1 MLGINFRFTYRYS
14 DSFKDIKDTVL
25 QGLLSLHRIFRFL
38 LDFKYRT
45 AVKISV
51 DFILICTA
59 ALWSWYASFSQ
70 VSVPGEP
77 FLFVLAIISI
87 RLPIYIIY
95 NLHKI
100 SWRNISRYDITQ
112 LSAGSI
118 TGGVIIALLFRAFS
132 DPFYIHALIRPYLLF
147 VTESAFNLL
156 LLSSVRISARA
167 IASHNKQAGTNRQR
181 RVIIVGAGSAGM
193 ALAYQIQETMTG
205 YKIAGFV
212 DDDLQKKNYSMRG
225 IPVMGQTAEL
235 EDIVHHTG
243 AEEIIIAIPSLKPER
258 LRKVMIACEA
268 GQVPIRIL
276 PPLQELIGGKA
287 DLAALREVRMDDL
300 LPRAEVKLDKEA
312 ITGYL
317 HGRTVL
323 VTGGGGSIGSELC
336 RQAMA
341 AGAARL
347 LILGRGENSIFE
359 IHQELSEQAGNCHL
373 VPVIC
378 DVQDYSAL
386 ENTFRH
392 FKPDVVFHAAAHKHV
407 PLMEQYPYE
416 AIKNNIIGTRN
427 IAGLAVKY
435 NIQRFVLVSTDKAVR
450 PSSVMGA
457 TKRMAEKIVKVHAVA
472 SNINMVSV
480 RFGNV
485 LGSRGS
491 VVNIMTRQIRKRLP
505 VTVTDP
511 EMVRYFMTIPEA
523 VQLILQAG
531 AIGGRGEVFVMD
543 MGHPVRIMDMAHD
556 LIRLSGLIPNQD
568 IPIRIIGQRPGEKI
582 KEELFTVAEENG
594 AIKQGYFY
602 IAPPEDI
609 DPQELYIIL
618 DKLKE
623 AAQQQDIGM
632 ITAILKEAIPSFA
645 RSDIVRAKVMVNE
658 ESKEEIVNT

>member
-1 MLGINFRFTYRYS
+1 LP
-14 DSFKDIKDTVL
+14 
-25 QGLLSLHRIFRFL
+25 QLSSVHRIFGPL
-38 LDFKYRT
+38 LEFKYRT
-45 AVKISV
+45 VIKIGI

-59 ALWSWYASFSQ
+59 ALWSWYVSFSQ

-77 FLFVLAIISI
+77 FLFILAIICI
-87 RLPIYIIY
+87 RFPINIIY
-95 NLHKI
+95 NLHNM
-100 SWRNISRYDITQ
+100 SWRNVSRYDITQ

-156 LLSSVRISARA
+156 LLSSVRVSARA

-193 ALAYQIQETMTG
+193 ALAYQIQETMAG
-205 YKIAGFV
+205 YKIVGFV
-212 DDDLQKKNYSMRG
+212 DDDLRKKNYSMRG

-235 EDIVHHTG
+235 EDIVHQTG
-243 AEEIIIAIPSLKPER
+243 AEEIIIAIPSLEPER
-258 LRKVMIACEA
+258 LRKVMISCEA

-276 PPLQELIGGKA
+276 PPLKELIGGKA
-287 DLAALREVRMDDL
+287 DIAALREVRMDDL

-317 HGRTVL
+317 HDRTVL

-359 IHQELSEQAGNCHL
+359 IHQELAEQIDACNL
-373 VPVIC
+373 VPIIC
-378 DVQDYSAL
+378 DIQDCCAL
-386 ENTFRH
+386 ENVFRS
-392 FKPDVVFHAAAHKHV
+392 FKPDVIFHAAAHKHV

-427 IAGLAVKY
+427 IASLAVKY
-435 NIQRFVLVSTDKAVR
+435 GVQRFVLVSTDKAVK
-450 PSSVMGA
+450 PSSIMGA
-457 TKRMAEKIVKVHAVA
+457 TKRMAEKIIKAHAIA

-491 VVNIMTRQIRKRLP
+491 VVNTMTRQIHKRLP

-543 MGHPVRIMDMAHD
+543 MGHPVRIMDMAYD

-568 IPIRIIGQRPGEKI
+568 IPIRITGRRPGEKI

-594 AIKQGYFY
+594 AIKEGYFY

-609 DPQELYIIL
+609 DLQELSATL

-623 AAQQQDIGM
+623 AAQRQDIGT
-632 ITAILKEAIPSFA
+632 ITAILKEAIPTFT
-645 RSDIVRAKVMVNE
+645 RSDVARARVLVNE
-658 ESKEEIVNT
+658 ESKEGSINT